1 MAHHIPVFGDEVLR
15 FLEPRPGGCYIDATA
30 NGGGHA
36 LGIIQAIQP
45 GGKLL
50 ALEWDEELFRK
61 LEVRLK
67 KECTHSSKNYV
78 LRRTSYTEIADTVR
92 SLAFGPVRGVLFDL
106 GASSFHFEASRRG
119 FSFQRDEPLDMR
131 YSRDLPETAADVLA
145 RRTPEELAVLL
156 KNFGGERFSRGIA
169 TAIARRRKSRPIR
182 TTADLVAVIHSAI
195 PPSRRKWAES
205 GRIHF
210 ATRTFQALRIAVNHE
225 LENIARG
232 LTGAA
237 AVLAPGGRIVT
248 IAFHYGED
256 AAVKHF
262 FREAPMRS
270 AFKPLTP
277 KPIQP
282 TSREISLN
290 PRARSALLRA
300 YEKIA

>member
-1 MAHHIPVFGDEVLR
+1 MAVHVPVFGDEVLR

-50 ALEWDEELFRK
+50 ALEWDEELFKK
-61 LEVRLK
+61 LAARLK
-67 KECTHSSKNYV
+67 KECTHSSKSFV
-78 LRRTSYTEIADTVR
+78 LRRTSYTEIAETVR
-92 SLAFGPVRGVLFDL
+92 SLAFGPVRGVFFDL

-119 FSFQRDEPLDMR
+119 FSFQRDETLDMR
-131 YSRDLPETAADVLA
+131 YSRDLAETAADVLT
-145 RRTPEELAVLL
+145 RRTSRELEAIL
-156 KNFGGERFSRGIA
+156 KNFGGERFSR
-169 TAIARRRKSRPIR
+169 AIALGIVRRRKSRPIR
-182 TTADLVAVIHSAI
+182 ATSDLVGVIRSAI

-225 LENIARG
+225 FENIGRG
-232 LTGAA
+232 LAGAA
-237 AVLAPGGRIVT
+237 EVLAPGGRIVA

-256 AAVKHF
+256 AEVKHF
-262 FREAPMRS
+262 FRQPAMKA
-270 AFKPLTP
+270 AFRPLTR

-282 TSREISLN
+282 TRREISLN